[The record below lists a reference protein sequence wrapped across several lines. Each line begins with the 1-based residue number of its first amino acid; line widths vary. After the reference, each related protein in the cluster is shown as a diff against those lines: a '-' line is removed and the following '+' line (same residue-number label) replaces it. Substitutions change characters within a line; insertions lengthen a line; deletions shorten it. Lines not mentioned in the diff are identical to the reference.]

1 MEITKP
7 SELREGMKL
16 KGKWLGIPVSGVACT
31 ANNEI
36 WFLMPH
42 MARLTE
48 LFNQAMSAEF
58 TDLESVE
65 GLMAAK
71 EGDVLVDDDG
81 DEYVIVFANDFIVLL
96 SEHDEIFTW
105 QDIEDREWKL
115 KDQEQPSESPAIIT
129 SNELEIQ
136 RKVFTEIEDELL
148 KHKFTT
154 DMSGWEIVPQLMATM
169 QILRSKYFGGKSGE
183 ITSWVNAGE
192 YDYDF
197 DYSIGN
203 CFKTEEEAEEA
214 LKTGWIAY
222 LQALK
227 RLKNYIAEYGLE
239 FEPDWDDTCAK
250 HFIVYEHNTRLFSSD
265 RYGVGF
271 RQASSLPYF
280 ETENDAEQV
289 IRDCEPELKIL
300 FGVK

>member
-1 MEITKP
+1 
-7 SELREGMKL
+7 MK
-16 KGKWLGIPVSGVACT
+16 KI
-31 ANNEI
+31 I
-36 WFLMPH
+36 I
-42 MARLTE
+42 
-48 LFNQAMSAEF
+48 
-58 TDLESVE
+58 
-65 GLMAAK
+65 
-71 EGDVLVDDDG
+71 DD
-81 DEYVIVFANDFIVLL
+81 
-96 SEHDEIFTW
+96 
-105 QDIEDREWKL
+105 K
-115 KDQEQPSESPAIIT
+115 
-129 SNELEIQ
+129 
-136 RKVFTEIEDELL
+136 EIEISDESYEAF
-148 KHKFTT
+148 KKQFVKSEVWKPGINEEYWTV
-154 DMSGWEIVPQLMATM
+154 G
-169 QILRSKYFGGKSGE
+169 FGGE

-214 LKTGWIAY
+214 LKTGWVAY

-227 RLKNYIAEYGLE
+227 RLKGYIAEYGLE
-239 FEPDWDDTCAK
+239 FEPDWNNTCAK